1 MQGMDNIDREL
12 LRLLS
17 GDARRSAAELARELG
32 VSRATIQN
40 RIDKLKANGTIARF
54 TVELGGKVENAL
66 VDALVLLKL
75 APGDSRRIIDQL
87 RRIPEVQSLGSVNGV
102 FDLVLELRTSS
113 HQRLDTVLM
122 DIRRMPMVAETNSC
136 IRLNHF
142 K

>member
-54 TVELGGKVENAL
+54 TVKLGGLVENAL

>member
-1 MQGMDNIDREL
+1 MDNIDREL

>member
-1 MQGMDNIDREL
+1 MDNIDREL
-12 LRLLS
+12 LRHLS

>member
-1 MQGMDNIDREL
+1 MDNIDREL

-40 RIDKLKANGTIARF
+40 RVDKLKANGTIARF
-54 TVELGGKVENAL
+54 TVELGGLVENAL

-136 IRLNHF
+136 IRLNPF